1 MKMPAILIGF
11 GVMLMLSPLS
21 VHAGSPDKTKPDP
34 CALLKPDDLTK
45 LLGATPIA
53 KSIRGGDGCSWTAS
67 GSKREFNA
75 IIDKLTGPDAETVF
89 MFGRTFA
96 MNAAKSGGLTVTD
109 EAGLGD
115 KAFSSMDFS
124 GVVLKIIKH
133 GRLLDLQYYPNGP
146 FTKGTTAKDLDALR
160 PVAKKVV
167 EAF

>member
-21 VHAGSPDKTKPDP
+21 VHAGSPDKAKPDP
-34 CALLKPDDLTK
+34 CALLKPTDLTK
-45 LLGATPIA
+45 LFGATPIA
-53 KSIRGGDGCSWTAS
+53 KSTRRGGGCSWTAS
-67 GSKREFNA
+67 GSKRELNA
-75 IIDKLTGPDAETVF
+75 VIDNVTGPDAETVF

>member
-53 KSIRGGDGCSWTAS
+53 KSTRGGDGCSWTAS

-75 IIDKLTGPDAETVF
+75 IIDKLTGPDTETVF

-96 MNAAKSGGLTVTD
+96 MDAAKSGGVTVTD

-115 KAFSSMDFS
+115 KAFSSMDSS
-124 GVVLKIIKH
+124 GVVLTIIKR
-133 GRLLDLQYYPNGP
+133 GRLLHLHYFNIGA
-146 FTKGTTAKDLDALR
+146 TAKDLDALR
-160 PVAKKVV
+160 PVAKKAI
-167 EAF
+167 EAL